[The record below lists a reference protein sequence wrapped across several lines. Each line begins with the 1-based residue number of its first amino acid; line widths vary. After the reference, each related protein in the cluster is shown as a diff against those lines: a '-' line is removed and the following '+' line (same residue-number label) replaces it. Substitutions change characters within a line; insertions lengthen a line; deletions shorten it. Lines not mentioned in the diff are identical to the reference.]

1 MDFRWRKEGWSGPS
15 AKGMNIL
22 AWDSYWKATQWGPGP
37 LFGPNVVLLPLTT
50 FTPPPLCAPRRSPVS
65 NVLLA
70 LCRALAQAVSSARI
84 ALSYILSIN
93 NSSLKSPLKCH
104 LPCEAF
110 LDFLFVQQKATA
122 GLLKKKKKKRSEIS
136 GEILHQ
142 PSLTPTPIFSFLIPF
157 PTFS

>member
-1 MDFRWRKEGWSGPS
+1 M
-15 AKGMNIL
+15 
-22 AWDSYWKATQWGPGP
+22 
-37 LFGPNVVLLPLTT
+37 
-50 FTPPPLCAPRRSPVS
+50 S

-93 NSSLKSPLKCH
+93 NLSLKSPLKCH

-122 GLLKKKKKKRSEIS
+122 GLLKKKKKKGQKFQVRFYIS
-136 GEILHQ
+136 QLS
-142 PSLTPTPIFSFLIPF
+142 PLPLYSLS
-157 PTFS
+157 